1 MIGGRATWVLAAASL
16 RRQPSAAE
24 AIATV
29 GAAGAA
35 FGGATAYALAAAGI
49 AAAALA
55 PLGTART
62 RAVTDLRLFAAPLYG
77 RELARALVLGPCAR
91 LAALTGATGA
101 AAWAAAGALGHAVG
115 PAPWAWIALV
125 IAAELVATL
134 VATSGCLR
142 RGADRRLYVA
152 LALAGGAC
160 VALIGAS
167 LAAAALAAAAIAAA
181 VIGFAA
187 LRALGETLARYDP
200 IE

>member
-16 RRQPSAAE
+16 QRRPSAAE
-24 AIATV
+24 AIATM
-29 GAAGAA
+29 GAAGVA

-55 PLGTART
+55 PLGASRS

-91 LAALTGATGA
+91 LAVLTGVAGA
-101 AAWAAAGALGHAVG
+101 AAWAVAAGLGHAG
-115 PAPWAWIALV
+115 RPAPWAWIALV
-125 IAAELVATL
+125 VVAELIATL

-142 RGADRRLYVA
+142 RGADRRLYVV
-152 LALAGGAC
+152 LALVAGAC

-167 LAAAALAAAAIAAA
+167 LSAAALAAAAIAAA
-181 VIGFAA
+181 VIGFVA